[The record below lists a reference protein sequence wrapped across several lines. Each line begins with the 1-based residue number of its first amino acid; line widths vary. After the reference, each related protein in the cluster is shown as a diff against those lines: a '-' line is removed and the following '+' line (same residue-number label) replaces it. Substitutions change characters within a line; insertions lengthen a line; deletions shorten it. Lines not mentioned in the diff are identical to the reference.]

1 MQTQPTALNP
11 VHPAA
16 LLPNTGFLRQPQ
28 IIGKKPT
35 VNDPG
40 LPALV
45 PISASTLWEW
55 IRIGKFPKPVKLGL
69 RTTAWRVEDVR
80 AYLKQVAK

>member
-1 MQTQPTALNP
+1 MQSQSVALNSSQLG
-11 VHPAA
+11 A
-16 LLPNTGFLRQPQ
+16 LLPTTGFLRQPQ
-28 IIGKKPT
+28 IIGKKPIGS
-35 VNDPG
+35 DPG

-45 PISASTLWEW
+45 PISSSTLWEW

-80 AYLKQVAK
+80 SYLEQVAT